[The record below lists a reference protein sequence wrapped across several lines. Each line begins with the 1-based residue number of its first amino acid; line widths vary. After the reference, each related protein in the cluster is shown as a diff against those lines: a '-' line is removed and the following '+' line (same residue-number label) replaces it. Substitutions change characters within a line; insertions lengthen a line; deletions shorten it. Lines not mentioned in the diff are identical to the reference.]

1 MGQLSGGGMNSLL
14 CPARHVRS
22 LNPRWTLQSTVS
34 SRCGALSAPTWPR
47 RRCFHQSEIQLAE
60 QAELAVKS
68 GEPNI
73 AEQSFWKEYR
83 QTLNI
88 ERPNFPWSKNATI
101 DASHIGAT
109 KYTAVGYLTSV
120 TTLSETLAFG
130 RIWSGAESESESTIL
145 QIICRDPEQ
154 CAQLKGIRL
163 HSHLSESVP
172 WILIKETHSNIES
185 GTAPALKA
193 VEVAISVTSLF
204 RNVQKIDGSDT
215 GSEKRLMSITPSGVH
230 EKATL
235 VLSDSLCESLW
246 AFLDDNVS
254 PSLLTW
260 DTGINLLSG
269 IIEELGHNDIA
280 LEFGLT
286 NLTLDA

>member
-1 MGQLSGGGMNSLL
+1 MSSNVHLL
-14 CPARHVRS
+14 FLC
-22 LNPRWTLQSTVS
+22 L
-34 SRCGALSAPTWPR
+34 
-47 RRCFHQSEIQLAE
+47 LAE
-60 QAELAVKS
+60 V
-68 GEPNI
+68 
-73 AEQSFWKEYR
+73 
-83 QTLNI
+83 
-88 ERPNFPWSKNATI
+88 I
-101 DASHIGAT
+101 DSVIWQRRVRNTVCAT
-109 KYTAVGYLTSV
+109 KQHL
-120 TTLSETLAFG
+120 E
-130 RIWSGAESESESTIL
+130 
-145 QIICRDPEQ
+145 RDIRN
-154 CAQLKGIRL
+154 QL
-163 HSHLSESVP
+163 SHLSESVP

-185 GTAPALKA
+185 GTAPALKT

-204 RNVQKIDGSDT
+204 RNVQKIDFKNISAVYQDILGEEHTGSDT